1 MSSTSYVVSFLGP
14 TLASSTM
21 SKNLWLPFWLNIAFL
36 SCAVPVIG
44 LLPGFAVR
52 TVATIEEEAGPLLES
67 RNASPNRYANA
78 FETPSSI
85 FQSIICA
92 VRKMRILVTSRANFR
107 ILLFSMFLTSLAS
120 SDTKLLVQYISK
132 RYEWTFAQAGYML
145 SAKAI
150 VNFTLL
156 VVIVPR
162 LSSWCRFS
170 SKRVHGAGVWDS
182 FVLARVSIFVSVLGV
197 LCVALAAR
205 FWMLLG
211 GK

>member
-1 MSSTSYVVSFLGP
+1 VVSFLGP
-14 TLASSTM
+14 TLASFAM
-21 SKNLWLPFWLNIAFL
+21 SKNLWLPFWLNIALL
-36 SCAVPVIG
+36 SCAIPVIS
-44 LLPGFAVR
+44 LLPRLAVR
-52 TVATIEEEAGPLLES
+52 TIATVEEEAGPLLES

-78 FETPSSI
+78 FDTPSSI
-85 FQSIICA
+85 FQSILRA
-92 VRKMRILVTSRANFR
+92 VQKMRLLVTSRTNFQ

-156 VVIVPR
+156 VLIVPR
-162 LSSWCRFS
+162 LSSWHRPNLN
-170 SKRVHGAGVWDS
+170 RVHGAGVWNS
-182 FVLARVSIFVSVLGV
+182 FVLARGSILVSVLGV

-205 FWMLLG
+205 FWMLLAG
-211 GK
+211 E

>member
-1 MSSTSYVVSFLGP
+1 
-14 TLASSTM
+14 M
-21 SKNLWLPFWLNIAFL
+21 SKNLWLPFWLNIALL
-36 SCAVPVIG
+36 SCAIPVIS
-44 LLPGFAVR
+44 LLPRLAVR
-52 TVATIEEEAGPLLES
+52 TIATVEEEAGPLLES

-78 FETPSSI
+78 FDTPSSI
-85 FQSIICA
+85 FQSILRA
-92 VRKMRILVTSRANFR
+92 VQKMRLLVTSRTNFQ

-156 VVIVPR
+156 VLIVPR
-162 LSSWCRFS
+162 LSSWHRPNLN
-170 SKRVHGAGVWDS
+170 RVHGAGVWNS
-182 FVLARVSIFVSVLGV
+182 FVLARGSILVSVLGV

-205 FWMLLG
+205 FWMLLAG
-211 GK
+211 E

>member
-1 MSSTSYVVSFLGP
+1 
-14 TLASSTM
+14 M
-21 SKNLWLPFWLNIAFL
+21 SKNLWLPFWLNIALL
-36 SCAVPVIG
+36 SCAIPVIS
-44 LLPGFAVR
+44 LLPRLAVR
-52 TVATIEEEAGPLLES
+52 TIATVEEEAGPLLES

-78 FETPSSI
+78 FDTPSSI
-85 FQSIICA
+85 FQSILRA
-92 VRKMRILVTSRANFR
+92 VQKMRLLVTSRTNFQ

-156 VVIVPR
+156 VLIVPR
-162 LSSWCRFS
+162 LSSWHRPS
-170 SKRVHGAGVWDS
+170 SNRVHGAGVWDS
-182 FVLARVSIFVSVLGV
+182 FVLARVSILVSVLGV

-205 FWMLLG
+205 FWMLLAG
-211 GK
+211 E